1 MGAQSEKENLVKMQK
16 LRRAVDRLRKVRSTE
31 PPARQQQSWLGRW
44 KERLLNLLGT
54 PPER

>member
-1 MGAQSEKENLVKMQK
+1 MGAQPEKENLVKMQK